1 MSASQ
6 GNAPRPAT
14 IALSREAHHLRIVWQ
29 DGHESIY
36 PLDALREA
44 CPCAVCRGGHEFMG
58 PQFDPDLIELKP
70 ARSYDVRDIQ
80 AVGSY
85 AIQITWSDGHS
96 SGIYSWDYLRRICPC
111 PLCRAEWEQAD
122 EA

>member
-1 MSASQ
+1 MSSSQ
-6 GNAPRPAT
+6 GNFLRPTT
-14 IALSREAHHLRIVWQ
+14 ITLSREAHHLRIVWQ

-70 ARSYDVRDIQ
+70 ARSYDVQDIQ

-85 AIQITWSDGHS
+85 AIQIIWSDSHS

-111 PLCRAEWEQAD
+111 PACRSERE
-122 EA
+122 